1 MEIRFDWLQQR
12 YQVNLPSECR
22 PQSIATGYD
31 VFTRFHQLRI
41 RETKIF
47 SMSTTVFSKLSCKM
61 VLGSHSLVVYNLY
74 QKYILP
80 ALLRIVSTVIIIAEL
95 YCLNSVFM
103 AFIAASFSNILA
115 DCMNF
120 FLFELASFAFGS
132 LESLL
137 MHLLSDSELQNY
149 YKSCHYRH
157 LIFKKCSLM

>member
-31 VFTRFHQLRI
+31 VFAKRDKNLFHEYNSIFKTQLQDGI
-41 RETKIF
+41 R
-47 SMSTTVFSKLSCKM
+47 STQ
-61 VLGSHSLVVYNLY
+61 LGSLQLIS
-74 QKYILP
+74 KCTLP
-80 ALLRIVSTVIIIAEL
+80 VLLRIVSTVIIIAEL

-103 AFIAASFSNILA
+103 AFIAANFSNILA
-115 DCMNF
+115 DCTNF

-137 MHLLSDSELQNY
+137 MLE
-149 YKSCHYRH
+149 
-157 LIFKKCSLM
+157 